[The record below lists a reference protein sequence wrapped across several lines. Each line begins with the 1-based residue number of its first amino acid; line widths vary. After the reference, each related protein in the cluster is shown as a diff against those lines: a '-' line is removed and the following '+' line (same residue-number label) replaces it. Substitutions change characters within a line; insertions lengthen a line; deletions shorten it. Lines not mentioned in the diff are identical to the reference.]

1 MHEWPSMKHNRLS
14 VNQICFP
21 SATIAQLENY
31 WQQLQLQRVGCL
43 STLLDN
49 DEAVLADV
57 LKRNRFQLETIA
69 HVFLSS
75 GNLSISESVKAG
87 RARLMELI
95 RKAEKVNAHSIYM
108 MTGGRGTLS
117 WEQAADSFSEA
128 IAPCVAR
135 ANDAGIQLAIEN
147 APAVYADATL
157 AHTLRD
163 AIALAEIAGI
173 GICVE
178 LFACWAEAGLRELF
192 ERALPRC
199 VLVQVSD
206 YVYGDRALP
215 ARAVPGDGV
224 IPLRQIIECLQS
236 VGYRGVF
243 DLEIIGPR
251 IDREGYFP
259 AAQRAANYL
268 DQMLRELS
276 A

>member
-1 MHEWPSMKHNRLS
+1 MKHNRLS

-21 SATIAQLENY
+21 GATIAQLESY
-31 WQQLQLQRVGCL
+31 WQQLQLQRVSCL
-43 STLLDN
+43 STLLEN
-49 DEAVLADV
+49 DDGVLADV
-57 LKRNRFQLETIA
+57 LSRNRFQLETIA

-75 GNLSISESVKAG
+75 GNLSISESVQAG
-87 RARLMELI
+87 RARLTELI
-95 RKAEKVNAHSIYM
+95 RKAEQVNAHSIYM
-108 MTGGRGTLS
+108 MTGGRGNLS

-128 IAPCVAR
+128 IAPCIEQAK
-135 ANDAGIQLAIEN
+135 NAGIKLAIEN
-147 APAVYADATL
+147 APAVYADVTL

-163 AIALAEIAGI
+163 AIALAEMAGI
-173 GICVE
+173 GICIE

-224 IPLRQIIECLQS
+224 IPLRQIVEWLQGI
-236 VGYRGVF
+236 GYRGAF

-251 IDREGYFP
+251 IDREGCFP

-268 DQMLRELS
+268 DQILRELLV
-276 A
+276 

>member
-1 MHEWPSMKHNRLS
+1 MSKGIAMHERLS

-21 SATIAQLENY
+21 GATIAQLEGY
-31 WQQLQLQRVGCL
+31 WRTLQLARVSCL
-43 STLLDN
+43 SMPLLDDN
-49 DEAVLADV
+49 FEALRAVFT
-57 LKRNRFQLETIA
+57 RNHFQLETIA
-69 HVFLSS
+69 HVFLAS
-75 GNLSISESVKAG
+75 GDLSIRDATQNA
-87 RARLMELI
+87 RASLSELI
-95 RKAEKVNAHSIYM
+95 RKAEQLRARSIYM
-108 MTGGRGTLS
+108 MTGGHGNLT

-128 IAPCVAR
+128 IAPCVAQ
-135 ANDAGIQLAIEN
+135 AKDAGIELAIEN
-147 APAVYADATL
+147 APAVYADVNI

-163 AIALAEIAGI
+163 AIALAEMANI
-173 GICVE
+173 GVCIE

-199 VLVQVSD
+199 VLVQLSD

-224 IPLRQIIECLQS
+224 IPLRQIIEWLLAI
-236 VGYRGVF
+236 GYKGAF

-251 IDREGYFP
+251 IDREGHVA

-268 DQMLRELS
+268 DKILVELC